1 MMTFISSAKV
11 ISLAYSLGLFI
22 FGYFLA
28 KKISH
33 FVAIP
38 IAQRFSRHHAQLVS
52 RATFYLIFIMFFV
65 TGLQHLGFNLSV
77 LLGAA
82 GVFTVAVSFASQTA
96 ASNLISGIFLLF
108 ERPFKVG
115 DTIEVKTIR
124 GTVESIDLLSSK
136 LRTSD
141 NTLVR
146 IPNESMMKSE
156 IFNLSYFLTRRI
168 DVLLGVSYQC
178 NMEQVKSLLK
188 SVAEA
193 CDTVLKEPEPLVI
206 IDNFADYGVQLKLMV
221 WAKNGDLQTIK
232 NSLQENIKSAFDEN
246 GIEMPV
252 QQVTIHQV
260 EVEKESL

>member
-1 MMTFISSAKV
+1 MTFIHSAKL
-11 ISLAYSLGLFI
+11 ISLAYSLGLFV

-28 KKISH
+28 KKVSH

-38 IAQRFSRHHAQLVS
+38 IAQRFSRHHAQLVR
-52 RATFYLIFIMFFV
+52 RATFYIIFIMFFV

-178 NMEQVKSLLK
+178 NIEQVKQLLK
-188 SVAEA
+188 GVAEEA
-193 CDTVLKEPEPLVI
+193 CDNVLKEPEPTVI
-206 IDNFADYGVQLKLMV
+206 IDQFADYAVQLKLMV

-232 NSLQENIKSAFDEN
+232 NSLQEKIKRVFDEH

-260 EVEKESL
+260 EVEKE

>member
-1 MMTFISSAKV
+1 MMFISSSKL
-11 ISLAYSLGLFI
+11 INLAYSLGLFL

-28 KKISH
+28 KKISY
-33 FVAIP
+33 FVAKP

-65 TGLQHLGFNLSV
+65 SGLQHLGFNLSV

-115 DTIEVKTIR
+115 DSIEVKGIR

-136 LRTSD
+136 LRTAD

-146 IPNESMMKSE
+146 IPNESMIKSE

-178 NMEQVKSLLK
+178 NVEQVKHLLK
-188 SVAEA
+188 QVAD
-193 CDTVLKEPEPLVI
+193 DTDNVLKEPEPVVI
-206 IDNFADYGVQLKLMV
+206 IENFADYAIQMKLMV
-221 WAKNGDLQTIK
+221 WAQNADLQTIR
-232 NSLQENIKSAFDEN
+232 NGLQERIKSEFDRH

-252 QQVTIHQV
+252 QQITIQQV
-260 EVEKESL
+260 DVDKEAV